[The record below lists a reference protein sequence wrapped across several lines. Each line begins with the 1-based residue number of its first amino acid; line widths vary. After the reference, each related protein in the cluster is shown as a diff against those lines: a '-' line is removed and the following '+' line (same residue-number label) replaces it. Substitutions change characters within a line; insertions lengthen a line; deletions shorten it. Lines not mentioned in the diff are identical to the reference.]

1 MTNSRVLLRCELVTY
16 VIHCH
21 ASVPKHQHRELGL
34 SKLPAS
40 SIDFEHA
47 SLVQLLVTRDR
58 ISFHS
63 HLQAHVEA
71 LIGGSM
77 RVGAT
82 PLPERRG

>member
-1 MTNSRVLLRCELVTY
+1 
-16 VIHCH
+16 
-21 ASVPKHQHRELGL
+21 
-34 SKLPAS
+34 LPAS